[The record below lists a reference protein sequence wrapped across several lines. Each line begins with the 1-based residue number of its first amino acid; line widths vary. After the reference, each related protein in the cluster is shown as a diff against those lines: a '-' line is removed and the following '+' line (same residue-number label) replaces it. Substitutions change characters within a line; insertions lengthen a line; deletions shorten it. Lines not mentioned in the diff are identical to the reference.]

1 MKRLLTYF
9 MLAALAAFTLV
20 PFAYMTISSFK
31 DSVGNSSGLFLPW
44 DSAQPLGIGWNHFT
58 LDNYVR
64 LLRRD
69 SLGTYV
75 VNSFFFASMTSLLA
89 TLACAMGGYALAMFQ
104 FRGRRLMI
112 NMVLAAIIIP
122 MTMLVAPAYQMI
134 YRFGLLDTMTG
145 LILPA
150 LAPPFGVFLF
160 RQAMLGGLP
169 GELLEAGRID
179 GCGEIRMFF
188 TLALPMVRPMVS
200 AFMMITFLASWNDF
214 IHPQVILQSAQN
226 ITLSVAVA
234 QLKDVYQQDYGMLM
248 AGSMIAILPVMLL
261 FLLLQREFI
270 AGLTSGAVKG

>member
-1 MKRLLTYF
+1 MKRLLTHLVLF
-9 MLAALAAFTLV
+9 ALAAFTLV
-20 PFAYMTISSFK
+20 PFAYMAISSFK
-31 DSVGNSSGLFLPW
+31 DSAGNSSGLFLPW
-44 DSAQPLGIGWNHFT
+44 DSSQALGVGWNHFT
-58 LDNYVR
+58 LENYVR
-64 LLRRD
+64 LFRRD
-69 SLGTYV
+69 NLGTYV

-104 FRGRRLMI
+104 FRGRRLMT
-112 NMVLAAIIIP
+112 NVVLAAIIIP

-160 RQAMLGGLP
+160 RQAMLSGLP
-169 GELLEAGRID
+169 AELLEAGRID

-188 TLALPMVRPMVS
+188 TMVLPIVRPMVS

-214 IHPQVILQSAQN
+214 IHPQVILQSAHN

-248 AGSMIAILPVMLL
+248 AGSMIAILPVMAL